1 MKLDGQSVSP
11 GGRFEAITTKNRGAL
26 PIAPVIQHAD
36 NRELARKLADDAER
50 LARVSDG
57 TRFMLLKAGFGA
69 VLALALATVVV
80 AKKADSSGG
89 QVLEPLKPVE
99 GLDYEDPI
107 LDKEVDCLRTESN
120 DRIRG
125 TTSAWKEENCNVDA
139 LEGIGT
145 GRDLASVTIARSNLG
160 VNAEEWIMDC
170 VGKTDC
176 SLVVKVG
183 GRAFNPSVDKKF
195 VKPVPRYG
203 IPYTKRIY
211 SK

>member
-1 MKLDGQSVSP
+1 MKLNGQSVP
-11 GGRFEAITTKNRGAL
+11 HGEKPEVITAKNRGAL
-26 PIAPVIQHAD
+26 PVAPVIRHAD
-36 NRELARKLADDAER
+36 NRELARKLAEDAER

-57 TRFMLLKAGFGA
+57 TRSMLLKAGFGA
-69 VLALALATVVV
+69 VFVLALATVVV

-125 TTSAWKEENCNVDA
+125 TTSAWKEANCNVDA
-139 LEGIGT
+139 LEEIGT
-145 GRDLASVTIARSNLG
+145 GRDLVSVTIARSNLG
-160 VNAEEWIMDC
+160 ANAEEWTTDC

-176 SLVVKVG
+176 SLVIKVG
-183 GRAFNPSVDKKF
+183 GRVLNPSVDKRF

-203 IPYTKRIY
+203 APYTKRIY